1 MNPSKMQLK
10 ITVLI
15 LFIHTGWS
23 YSQDYSLPEFGE
35 RIEMYYWS
43 SKEDSLQIKY
53 WSSEV
58 PKVQYERINDQYK
71 WRYDY
76 NKDGT
81 VRFKLKVRQSYM
93 IDTITTLDIATNE
106 EHITVE
112 RGIRDIPEGDFTA
125 YHYFHQSTEP
135 VIKETGFYDN
145 GNKTGEWVKIDYSYG
160 TGKKMRAN
168 FEEGKLN
175 GLFTLYYEKI
185 AGLTER
191 VKIQGKYGLI
201 PIKAAIWNTETRQFD
216 AQIQSRIRRVGK
228 WVYYNE
234 LGEEV
239 EVVLY
244 DQK

>member
-1 MNPSKMQLK
+1 MKLR
-10 ITVLI
+10 ITVLFL
-15 LFIHTGWS
+15 LFYTYWS

-35 RIEMYYWS
+35 RIEMHYWS

-53 WSSEV
+53 WSSGV

-93 IDTITTLDIATNE
+93 IDTITTLDIATYE

-135 VIKETGFYDN
+135 VIKETGFYHN
-145 GNKTGEWVKIDYSYG
+145 GYKTGEWVKIEYSG
-160 TGKKMRAN
+160 GEKKMKAN

-191 VKIQGKYGLI
+191 VKIQGNYGLV
-201 PIKAAIWNTETRQFD
+201 PIKTATWKTKTRQFD
-216 AQIQSRIRRVGK
+216 PYIQSKIRRVGK
-228 WVYYNE
+228 WVYYNVI
-234 LGEEV
+234 GEEV
-239 EVVLY
+239 EVVFY
-244 DQK
+244 DQQ